1 MSTVYAEAPFLSV
14 QSFTPEEQET
24 AVVPVGA
31 LTSNGAVASNGSF
44 GASPAP
50 SWSPFLTVYESPG
63 GGDLADERLRGAYA
77 SLVNDLYDEEFD
89 DALFEL
95 LTSARGLHQDQI
107 SAGRSRSEA
116 DRMVTQ
122 HFSRLAQESDR
133 MLDAMTRELSTRD
146 VAAVEGEVD
155 TFAERYAPATAL
167 EPEFEEFLGKLVK
180 KIGKGVRAVAKTA
193 VKSAVSL
200 GLGPV
205 LNRIKALVRPLL
217 NQVLQKAI
225 GRLPQSLQ
233 PAARTLA
240 ERLGFK
246 PKAAPAAAPARSSS
260 NGTGVGAHP
269 GTGLTDGVGSPA
281 GDAIA
286 AGAGSR
292 DGVAGVDGVGAA
304 SANGASSAGGATMDD
319 DQADA
324 ADAGSSVQSTA
335 GPDIP
340 AMQQEFDDLLAEA
353 MLSEDE
359 LEWEWTRARVNAA
372 AEAAPVFAELDDARE
387 RFIQQLRAL
396 KEGEN
401 PAPHV
406 EGFIPAVL
414 PALKIA
420 TRLIGRPRVVNFLSG
435 LLGKLIANLVGP
447 NNAPALSRAI
457 VDAGMKLVSLE
468 ATDDEAERIGHS
480 AIAATVE
487 EAVTRIASLP
497 DHVLENE
504 DLLEGFA
511 LEAFEQAAAANLPA
525 VFPDTTYKRRPELLE
540 GGVNATWAM
549 LPIGRPRYKR
559 CSQTFTVTIAPHAA
573 EAIEGFEDAPL
584 SEYFTDRLGL
594 PEGETVEAEVHLFEV
609 LPGGTAE
616 DIARGERET
625 PGLGSA
631 DEAVVEQLQ
640 PLTPSAAGVLL
651 GKPALGRAVHPGSTV
666 RSLAPGQRV
675 YHLALGRRPLTM
687 NSSMGRRKA
696 RKLARVHVTLDVPA
710 DVLRVSVFLSE
721 VKAQRLAVRLRQQA
735 HVGSLTVGF
744 HKLLRRRLP
753 HILHGRRPHRLRVVH
768 PSVLPGAAATAVL
781 GRLPGLVPQAFIL
794 KMQEWLTTAFAEFS
808 RTQAQAYLTAAES
821 PEDGVTLVFSIASPP
836 GLAGIGRLLAQ
847 SGANATDVLNA
858 VTAAPAPK
866 VQVTARSGYHRD

>member
-1 MSTVYAEAPFLSV
+1 MSTVYAETPFLNV
-14 QSFTPEEQET
+14 QSFALDEQEAAVFPPATSARAVT
-24 AVVPVGA
+24 A
-31 LTSNGAVASNGSF
+31 TESF
-44 GASPAP
+44 AAPPPAA
-50 SWSPFLTVYESPG
+50 SWSPFLSVYEAPDGSNP
-63 GGDLADERLRGAYA
+63 ADERLRGVYA

-95 LTSARGLHQDQI
+95 LTSARGLHQDQL
-107 SAGRSRSEA
+107 SSGRSPGEA

-133 MLDAMTRELSTRD
+133 MLDAMAREFSTRD
-146 VAAVEGEVD
+146 VAAVEGEID
-155 TFAERYAPATAL
+155 TFAERYEPATPL

-180 KIGKGVRAVAKTA
+180 KIGKGVRAAAKAA
-193 VKSAVSL
+193 VKGAVSL

-233 PAARTLA
+233 PAARALA

-246 PKAAPAAAPARSSS
+246 PKAAPATQKASSSS
-260 NGTGVGAHP
+260 NGAVSGAHD
-269 GTGLTDGVGSPA
+269 GTTLVNGGDPVGDPPMASSS
-281 GDAIA
+281 GTQDD
-286 AGAGSR
+286 S
-292 DGVAGVDGVGAA
+292 GAA
-304 SANGASSAGGATMDD
+304 AVVEGDGE
-319 DQADA
+319 ADMA
-324 ADAGSSVQSTA
+324 ESGSSVQSAA

-340 AMQQEFDDLLAEA
+340 AMQQEFDDLVAEA
-353 MLSEDE
+353 MLSDDE

-372 AEAAPVFAELDDARE
+372 AEAEPVFAELDDARE
-387 RFIQQLRAL
+387 RFIQQLSML

-406 EGFIPAVL
+406 EGFIPAIL

-435 LLGKLIANLVGP
+435 LLGKLLANLIGP

-457 VDAGMKLVSLE
+457 VDAGLKLVSLE

-487 EAVTRIASLP
+487 EAVTRVASLP
-497 DHVLENE
+497 DHVLDNE
-504 DLLEGFA
+504 ELLEGFA

-525 VFPDTTYKRRPELLE
+525 IFSDATYKRRPDLLE
-540 GGVNATWAM
+540 GGVNATWIM
-549 LPIGRPRYKR
+549 SPLGRPRYKR
-559 CSQTFTVTIAPHAA
+559 CSQSFRVTIAPHVA
-573 EAIEGFEDAPL
+573 EAIEGFDDAPL

-594 PEGETVEAEVHLFEV
+594 PEGEAVEAEIYLFEV
-609 LPGGTAE
+609 LPGGTAA

-631 DEAVVEQLQ
+631 DEAAIEQLQ
-640 PLTPSAAGVLL
+640 PLTPSAAGLLL
-651 GKPALGRAVHPGSTV
+651 GKPALGRAVPPGSGV

-675 YHLALGRRPLTM
+675 YHMALGRRPLTT
-687 NSSMGRRKA
+687 NPAMGRRKA

-710 DVLRVSVFLSE
+710 DVVRVSVFLSE

-744 HKLLRRRLP
+744 HKLLGRRLP
-753 HILHGRRPHRLRVVH
+753 HVLHGRRPRRLRVVH
-768 PSVLPGAAATAVL
+768 PSVLPGAAATAIL
-781 GRLPGLVPQAFIL
+781 GRLPSLVPQAFIL
-794 KMQEWLTTAFAEFS
+794 KMQEWLTTAFAEFG

-821 PEDGVTLVFSIASPP
+821 PEDGVTLVFTIGNPP

-847 SGANATDVLNA
+847 SGATSTDVLNA
-858 VTAAPAPK
+858 VTKAPAPK
-866 VQVTARSGYHRD
+866 VQVAARSGYYRD